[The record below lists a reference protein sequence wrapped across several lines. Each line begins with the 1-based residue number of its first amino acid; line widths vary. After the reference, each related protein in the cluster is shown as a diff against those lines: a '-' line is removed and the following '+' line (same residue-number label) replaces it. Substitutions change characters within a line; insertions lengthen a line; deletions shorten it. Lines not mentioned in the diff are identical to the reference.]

1 MKFHIVINQWN
12 EGNLTKIYARK
23 SQLNPMQ
30 TVVCWERNLNALGL
44 NIHISITVTAMT
56 LKFHDFS
63 QKYIGSMER
72 KKQWKIFEKKSYRVF
87 LDTDWHWISIK
98 IKINKTNKTNKN
110 ISIKINLFINIIT
123 EQHEIMRKYCFESK
137 FFWLLASQ
145 WRHSLLS

>member
-1 MKFHIVINQWN
+1 
-12 EGNLTKIYARK
+12 
-23 SQLNPMQ
+23 
-30 TVVCWERNLNALGL
+30 
-44 NIHISITVTAMT
+44 MT

-98 IKINKTNKTNKN
+98 IKINKKNKTNKN

-123 EQHEIMRKYCFESK
+123 ALY
-137 FFWLLASQ
+137 
-145 WRHSLLS
+145 